1 MTTLLPFVPGDG
13 LIGGAEIRA
22 DDRAAVPIHQAA
34 RSRWRAPSQS
44 EWSQGPGSN
53 RLLAV
58 PEARMADETLTSC
71 LATLS
76 AVFILGGDITPAQNR
91 EHLGGLGWRSLEGLE
106 KDKTG
111 PMPSYE
117 RVRAG
122 SCPPHYQD
130 RT

>member
-1 MTTLLPFVPGDG
+1 
-13 LIGGAEIRA
+13 
-22 DDRAAVPIHQAA
+22 
-34 RSRWRAPSQS
+34 
-44 EWSQGPGSN
+44 
-53 RLLAV
+53 
-58 PEARMADETLTSC
+58 MADETLTSC